1 MSNSALNSLYGKRR
15 NSVELQSSGILRDQ
29 SKVAP
34 ALQGIGARLEKQ
46 IKRDRLSTNLDM
58 RMDQDD
64 LIRRGIMP
72 VSDERQAPR
81 IQGLAAKLERRM
93 NTDRVG
99 QLLLSR
105 PSFGDVTKQGLGE
118 SFFPCFFLLT
128 YGYYVWRQ
136 LVLALL
142 QFVRCCCLVWLV
154 VVRY

>member
-34 ALQGIGARLEKQ
+34 ALQGIGARLEKK
-46 IKRDRLSTNLDM
+46 INSDRLSANLDM
-58 RMDQDD
+58 RMNQDD

-99 QLLLSR
+99 QLLQTR
-105 PSFGDVTKQGLGE
+105 PSFGDVTMQGIGKFL
-118 SFFPCFFLLT
+118 FFIT
-128 YGYYVWRQ
+128 YHGTVI
-136 LVLALL
+136 VLAT
-142 QFVRCCCLVWLV
+142 V
-154 VVRY
+154 V